1 MGRITVDG
9 TQCQF
14 SYKES
19 DIEKVLSQHYKRT
32 I

>member
-19 DIEKVLSQHYKRT
+19 DIEKVLTQHYKYL